1 MPLSKFLDKLRT
13 FNKSLNYR
21 MREILSEY
29 NNNTFNSNKPYIISI
44 KSKKI
49 LDYVNCKEDSIEDK
63 LYSWNEYNNILVEIS
78 KRCYYYFNPSLIYS
92 FNDEIHLVFYN
103 EHDNYN
109 GNINKTLTTAVSF
122 VTRLFAK
129 KLDDYVFTFHGKYIQ
144 FNTEYETLN
153 YLIWRQNHCKI
164 NNTNTLL
171 KYSENKLTEDNINW
185 QSPSNILYGNILKK
199 ELIYIQDKNKEMI
212 NRKIISNHTILLK
225 DNFNENL
232 QKYIYN
238 EYL

>member
-109 GNINKTLTTAVSF
+109 GNINKTLTTVVSF
-122 VTRLFAK
+122 ITRLFAK

-171 KYSENKLTEDNINW
+171 KYSENKLT
-185 QSPSNILYGNILKK
+185 
-199 ELIYIQDKNKEMI
+199 
-212 NRKIISNHTILLK
+212 
-225 DNFNENL
+225 
-232 QKYIYN
+232 
-238 EYL
+238 